1 MRKGSPVYAL
11 KEFSY
16 EEVDETN
23 KKSETEK

>member
-11 KEFSY
+11 KKFSW
-16 EEVDETN
+16 EEVEETN

>member
-11 KEFSY
+11 REFSY

-23 KKSETEK
+23 KKVEEQK